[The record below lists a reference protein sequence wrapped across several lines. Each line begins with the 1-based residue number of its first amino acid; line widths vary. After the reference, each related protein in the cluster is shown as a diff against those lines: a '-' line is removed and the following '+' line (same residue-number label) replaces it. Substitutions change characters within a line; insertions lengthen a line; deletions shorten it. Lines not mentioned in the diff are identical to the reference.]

1 MWLVAPLEAN
11 PLLPNKPRRWRD
23 ESECEN
29 KEQAEATPLGPF
41 FFFCLSGAGHRS
53 FSSVTRLSLAPS
65 HASTLSWRHPNHT
78 TALEWHRSASSDRKA
93 ELLPHHSGEREKN
106 KGGESG
112 GWGEKGG
119 GGRGVKT
126 KPGERKWGWADYGEA
141 GFHHVNIHLLT
152 LPQCSITWQINLG
165 SSMAGRRHG

>member
-112 GWGEKGG
+112 GWGRERRGRKRSENKTWREKVGV
-119 GGRGVKT
+119 GRLW
-126 KPGERKWGWADYGEA
+126 RGWIPPRQHPPADTA
-141 GFHHVNIHLLT
+141 PVLHHLT
-152 LPQCSITWQINLG
+152 DQSGKLN
-165 SSMAGRRHG
+165 GR